1 MDGIK
6 DRMSGRY
13 ERNHQSESQGYYQ
26 PSYREFEQR
35 PLERPGRSAAVNNG
49 VSIEEINAA
58 ISNSN
63 QEQINVLAEY
73 FDEAKADRMESERAI
88 IEALSDRIGEMISNA
103 TISAKEEEVEVAE
116 DESAAETVEEVVEEV
131 VEEQPEEEFEEPADV
146 QEENEMNAFPAID
159 PEVFQRIERIVG
171 QNSEG
176 ISENEEIAQRSLEF
190 LRNQT
195 SVLNTIKDEV
205 EAIKENQNSAEV
217 HVAAPAPVPSFSDL
231 TIDFSEEKDEIISA
245 VNDNRAILNMI
256 RQDVLNGFSKFET
269 IAEEPDPYAVE
280 HTEEPQEEEETP
292 APELLSKELGEKHFQ
307 SIEDLIHS
315 ECVKV
320 FKNVKKTIEEENEK
334 AAAETKKTISGMRI
348 FLIASLALNA
358 IILLLLVFLDL
369 PVI

>member
-13 ERNHQSESQGYYQ
+13 ERNHQAESQGYYQ
-26 PSYREFEQR
+26 GAYREPEQR
-35 PLERPGRSAAVNNG
+35 PLERPGKSAAVSSL
-49 VSIEEINAA
+49 SIEEINKA
-58 ISNSN
+58 INTSN

-103 TISAKEEEVEVAE
+103 TISPKEEAVEEEPAEVEEAVAEEVAEEVIEEEPEVEEEAEEVEPMN
-116 DESAAETVEEVVEEV
+116 TV
-131 VEEQPEEEFEEPADV
+131 
-146 QEENEMNAFPAID
+146 PAID
-159 PEVFQRIERIVG
+159 PELLQRIERIVG
-171 QNSEG
+171 QNGEG
-176 ISENEEIAQRSLEF
+176 ISENEEIASRSLEI
-190 LRNQT
+190 LRSQSGIIN
-195 SVLNTIKDEV
+195 SIKEDI
-205 EAIKENQNSAEV
+205 EAIKENQNSSES
-217 HVAAPAPVPSFSDL
+217 HVASPDPMPSFSDL

-269 IAEEPDPYAVE
+269 IAEEPDPYVVE
-280 HTEEPQEEEETP
+280 HEEEEAEKEPEEEAAP

-307 SIEDLIHS
+307 SLEELIHS

-334 AAAETKKTISGMRI
+334 AAIETKKTISGLRLFVI
-348 FLIASLALNA
+348 ISLAINAVSLAL
-358 IILLLLVFLDL
+358 LVLQYISNL
-369 PVI
+369 